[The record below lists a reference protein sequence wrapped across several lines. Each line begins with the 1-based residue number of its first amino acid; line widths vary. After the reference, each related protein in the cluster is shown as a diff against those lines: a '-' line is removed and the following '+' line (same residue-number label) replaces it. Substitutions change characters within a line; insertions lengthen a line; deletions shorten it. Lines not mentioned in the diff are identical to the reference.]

1 MISKEK
7 VARFYN
13 KDVYQYN
20 LKNTAGMQVSVLN
33 YGGIITKILFYD
45 KNGIKEI
52 DEHVDF
58 IIEVCKAINM
68 KMLITVPTFDIKDK
82 TIPEIKEEAVARLRY
97 LSDKV
102 GEDMKISLEIGRA
115 HV

>member
-45 KNGIKEI
+45 R
-52 DEHVDF
+52 
-58 IIEVCKAINM
+58 
-68 KMLITVPTFDIKDK
+68 TTF
-82 TIPEIKEEAVARLRY
+82 
-97 LSDKV
+97 
-102 GEDMKISLEIGRA
+102 
-115 HV
+115 